1 MTQAPAHQVDQQPI
15 QAPISTVTPTVD
27 SRLEQLL
34 ASYDEAKSAFE
45 GARERFDGIKDG
57 IKSELATAAPNS
69 EKVEVAS
76 QYLDRPLRMSYR
88 LEWRVDTRRLKDEQ
102 PATYV
107 EYARQIGSWRLEA
120 KR

>member
-1 MTQAPAHQVDQQPI
+1 MTQAPTHQVEQQPV
-15 QAPISTVTPTVD
+15 QAPTPLVTPAAD

-34 ASYDEAKSAFE
+34 ASYDEAKSSFDSAK
-45 GARERFDGIKDG
+45 ERFDDIKES
-57 IKSELATAAPNS
+57 IKSELAAAAPNS
-69 EKVEVAS
+69 TKVEVAS

-88 LEWRVDTRRLKDEQ
+88 LEWRVDSRRLKEEKPDL
-102 PATYV
+102 YV